1 MSRIHA
7 FGAALSLAGAVV
19 LTVPAVDHARR
30 AASGETIHAAP
41 AVAFVTCAAALAFGA
56 VVAVA
61 DGAAVNRRRSR

>member
-30 AASGETIHAAP
+30 AAAGDQWHAAP
-41 AVAFVTCAAALAFGA
+41 AVAFVTYAATLAFGA
-56 VVAVA
+56 VVSVA

>member
-1 MSRIHA
+1 MKRSSIA
-7 FGAALSLAGAVV
+7 GAVVCAAGAVV
-19 LTVPAVDHARR
+19 LSIAAGDHARR

-41 AVAFVTCAAALAFGA
+41 AVAFVTYAAALAFGA

>member
-30 AASGETIHAAP
+30 AAAGDQSHAAP
-41 AVAFVTCAAALAFGA
+41 AVAFVTYAAALAFGA

-61 DGAAVNRRRSR
+61 DGAAANRRRSR

>member
-7 FGAALSLAGAVV
+7 LGAALSLAGAVV
-19 LTVPAVDHARR
+19 LSIAAGDHARR

-41 AVAFVTCAAALAFGA
+41 AVAFVTYAAALAFGA